1 MSKRLNMRESA
12 QCAYMYDKPLTGYI
26 TESELD
32 ELTKEKLIN
41 AIVTAYAA
49 GYHRGAVAALE
60 GKYDP
65 VEARKNQLKKKRER
79 EKREREKQAV
89 QRETEVLQWQ
99 V

>member
-1 MSKRLNMRESA
+1 MTKRLNIREAA
-12 QCAYMYDKPLTGYI
+12 QAAYMYDKPMTGYI

-32 ELTKEKLIN
+32 ELTNEKLIE

-49 GYHRGAVAALE
+49 GYHRGAVAALD

-79 EKREREKQAV
+79 EKQAAHRESAK
-89 QRETEVLQWQ
+89 
-99 V
+99 